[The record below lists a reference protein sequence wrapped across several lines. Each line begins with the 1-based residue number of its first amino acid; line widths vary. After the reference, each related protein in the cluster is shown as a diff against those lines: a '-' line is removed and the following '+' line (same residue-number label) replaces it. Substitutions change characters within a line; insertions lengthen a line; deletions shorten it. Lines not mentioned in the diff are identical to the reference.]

1 VKFRTVL
8 EQGGKTATGIHVPDE
23 VVTELGS
30 GKRPPVLVTING
42 HTYRNTIA
50 RRDNRFMLSVSAE
63 NRTKAGVSAGDE
75 IEVSLE
81 LDTQPRVVT
90 VPDDFTAAL
99 DQAKAARQAFDKLA
113 YSHQLRWV
121 LSVEDA
127 KTPETRQRRISKAVE
142 SLRSETSL

>member
-1 VKFRTVL
+1 VRFRTVL

-23 VVTELGS
+23 MVEALGS

-50 RRDNRFMLSVSAE
+50 RRGDRFMLSVSAE

-90 VPDDFTAAL
+90 VPADFTAAL

>member
-1 VKFRTVL
+1 MKFRTVL
-8 EQGGKTATGIHVPDE
+8 EQTGKNTTGIHIPDE
-23 VVTELGS
+23 IVAELGTS
-30 GKRPPVLVTING
+30 KRPPVVVTING

-50 RRDNRFMLSVSAE
+50 RMGGRFLLSVSSE
-63 NRTKAGVSAGDE
+63 NRAKAGVAGGDE

-81 LDTQPRVVT
+81 LDTEPRVVT

-99 DQAKAARQAFDKLA
+99 NSDKAAREAFDKLA

-127 KTPETRQRRISKAVE
+127 KTPETRQRRIVKAVE
-142 SLRSETSL
+142 TLKSGK